1 MVSEIMNRN
10 ARETA
15 KFPAFDWPVSDVRAF
30 FSKEFWTVAL
40 FSGLGVMV
48 LLGLVF
54 ATLGSGIDLT
64 IGSVPIDVAVPATP
78 VGK

>member
-1 MVSEIMNRN
+1 MISEILNRN
-10 ARETA
+10 THATA
-15 KFPAFDWPVSDVRAF
+15 KFPAFDWPASDVRAF
-30 FSKEFWTVAL
+30 FSKDFWTVAL
-40 FSGLGVMV
+40 FGALGVMV

-64 IGSVPIDVAVPATP
+64 IGSVPIEMPMQVPP

>member
-1 MVSEIMNRN
+1 MVSEILNRN
-10 ARETA
+10 SHATA
-15 KFPAFDWPVSDVRAF
+15 KFPAFDWPTSDMRAF

-40 FSGLGVMV
+40 FSGMGVMV

-64 IGSVPIDVAVPATP
+64 IGSVPIEMPMQVPP